1 MFNNRTTVDQNGP
14 LNTPTTAGRKKDGM
28 GLRINTNIQALAAQR
43 NLGVSNMKQQSSL
56 EKMASGTRISKAAD
70 DSAGLAISEK
80 MRADIR
86 SLRQDSRN
94 ANDGISLVQVAEGGM
109 NEVGNILTRFR
120 ELSIQAAS
128 DTIGDKERG
137 FINKE
142 VQQLRAEV
150 DRIAATTEFNG
161 HKLLAGQGEKLEI
174 QVGLNNSPENDRFV
188 FDTQKMRTSL
198 DGLGLAD
205 INTESKEAAQ
215 SNLAKIDAAIT
226 TLSENRSEIGALQN
240 RLGSSVQ
247 NLAIY
252 EENLSAAR
260 SRIYD
265 VDMAQESS
273 EMTKNSIL
281 TQAGTSVLSQA
292 NSNAQM
298 ALKLLG

>member
-1 MFNNRTTVDQNGP
+1 VDQNNP
-14 LNTPTTAGRKKDGM
+14 LNTPKTAGRKKDGM
-28 GLRINTNIQALAAQR
+28 GLRINTNVQALAAQR
-43 NLGVSNMKQQSSL
+43 NLGVSNLKQQSSL

-109 NEVGNILTRFR
+109 NEVSNILTRFR

-150 DRIAATTEFNG
+150 DRISATTEFNG

-188 FDTQKMRTSL
+188 FDTQKMKTSL
-198 DGLGLAD
+198 DGLGLGD

-240 RLGSSVQ
+240 RLGSSIQ

-281 TQAGTSVLSQA
+281 SQAGTSVLSQA

>member
-1 MFNNRTTVDQNGP
+1 
-14 LNTPTTAGRKKDGM
+14 M
-28 GLRINTNIQALAAQR
+28 GLRINTNVQALAAQR

-150 DRIAATTEFNG
+150 DRISATTEFNG

-188 FDTQKMRTSL
+188 FDTQKMKTSL
-198 DGLGLAD
+198 DGLGLSD

-215 SNLAKIDAAIT
+215 SNLAKIDSAIT
-226 TLSENRSEIGALQN
+226 MLSENRSEIGALQN

-265 VDMAQESS
+265 VDMASESS

-281 TQAGTSVLSQA
+281 SQAGTSVLSQA
-292 NSNAQM
+292 NSNANM

>member
-1 MFNNRTTVDQNGP
+1 VDQNGP
-14 LNTPTTAGRKKDGM
+14 LNAPTTAGRKKDGM
-28 GLRINTNIQALAAQR
+28 GLRINTNVQALAAQR
-43 NLGVSNMKQQSSL
+43 NLGVSNLKQQSSL

-150 DRIAATTEFNG
+150 DRIAQTTEFNG
-161 HKLLAGQGEKLEI
+161 HKLLAGEGEKLEI

-188 FDTQKMRTSL
+188 FDTQKMKTSL

-215 SNLAKIDAAIT
+215 SNLSKIDAAIT
-226 TLSENRSEIGALQN
+226 SLSENRSEIGALQN

-265 VDMAQESS
+265 VDMASESS

-281 TQAGTSVLSQA
+281 SQAGTAVLSQA
-292 NSNAQM
+292 NSNANM